1 MSGSCAPESPC
12 VLLNTP
18 LLYNTKPLS
27 VWNVRGEACKMLHLC
42 SGACPPGKFTLSL
55 VPLHF
60 PTQVSFPSP
69 SSHLNLSLE
78 PFAAVTTS
86 RSRSNCPA
94 EQDKLS
100 LSLSFS
106 VPTLSLPGCSAL
118 RLKTESTQAF
128 SKRNIPNS
136 LQPSKPMSQR
146 AKQPE
151 SSRACGQS
159 LSRSPDNTF
168 CSPIQF
174 LGLNSSDSNKPK

>member
-1 MSGSCAPESPC
+1 MSGEKHARC
-12 VLLNTP
+12 
-18 LLYNTKPLS
+18 
-27 VWNVRGEACKMLHLC
+27 
-42 SGACPPGKFTLSL
+42 FTSALVHVPQVSLLSL
-55 VPLHF
+55 SCSPSFSNSSFLSQS
-60 PTQVSFPSP
+60 TIFPSP
-69 SSHLNLSLE
+69 SSQLNLSLE

-174 LGLNSSDSNKPK
+174 LGLNRSDSNKPK